1 MVMVLALLVL
11 LLLAA
16 TPAQASELVTIKTP
30 SKHVDPAT
38 VVWNGDDH
46 PQELRA
52 NVLLPDAYDAKRRYP
67 VLFLLHGVGDAYD
80 TWAKPDRGDI
90 AETAK
95 GFPGIIVMPEGDRGF
110 YTNWW
115 NEGKRGDPGWERYD
129 LEELI
134 PLVERKFRIRKARRW
149 HAIAGLSMGGMGTM
163 YLASQRPHYFGSAA
177 SFSGFVSHQSPG
189 VDLGLQLVG
198 GVEYEKIFGP
208 QDGFYATGHNPSQ
221 LTDNLR
227 HTRLYVTV
235 GDGTPAEGQVNPPA
249 AAVEVALKSQSDEF
263 VAAAEE
269 SGADVTYEPLNG
281 IHDWPEWR
289 RALGNAMAWGFFKP
303 VAETTRSWDLQTAM
317 TWSRA
322 WGFRFTFFE
331 PPEELIHFRRSG
343 KMLSGHGTGTVR
355 IRTPWGRRATLK
367 LPFERSLRKPP
378 FRRHS

>member
-1 MVMVLALLVL
+1 MRWTSASRATCPKLLSMVMVLALLVL

-16 TPAQASELVTIKTP
+16 TPAQASELVTLKTP

-52 NVLLPDAYDAKRRYP
+52 NVLLPDGYDAKRRYP

-80 TWAKPDRGDI
+80 TWAKPERGDI
-90 AETAK
+90 EQTAK

-115 NEGKRGDPGWERYD
+115 NDGKRGDPGWERYD

-208 QDGFYATGHNPSQ
+208 AGRLLRDRPQPVAAHGQPAPHAPVRDGRR
-221 LTDNLR
+221 R
-227 HTRLYVTV
+227 HA
-235 GDGTPAEGQVNPPA
+235 GGGPGQPAGGGRRGRTE
-249 AAVEVALKSQSDEF
+249 AAVGRVRRRRRGVRRRRDLR
-263 VAAAEE
+263 AAERDPRLARVAPRPGQRDRLGLLQAGGGDDPVVGPPDRDDLE
-269 SGADVTYEPLNG
+269 PGVGLPVHVLRAARGADPLPRG
-281 IHDWPEWR
+281 
-289 RALGNAMAWGFFKP
+289 AAGC
-303 VAETTRSWDLQTAM
+303 
-317 TWSRA
+317 
-322 WGFRFTFFE
+322 
-331 PPEELIHFRRSG
+331 
-343 KMLSGHGTGTVR
+343 
-355 IRTPWGRRATLK
+355 
-367 LPFERSLRKPP
+367 
-378 FRRHS
+378 